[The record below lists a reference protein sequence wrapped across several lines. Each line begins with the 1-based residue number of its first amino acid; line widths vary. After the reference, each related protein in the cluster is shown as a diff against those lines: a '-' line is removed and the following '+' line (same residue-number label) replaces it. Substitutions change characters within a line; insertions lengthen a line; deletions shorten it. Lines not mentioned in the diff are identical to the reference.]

1 MYISR
6 QTNDSA
12 SGQAAATDTFSW
24 IPSALMSTMYTN
36 DRDLTA
42 TLYKLLF
49 TVLAPLSTTD
59 DMLRTRRLLLFT
71 RQLDTRSRAAFH
83 AFPLRQKQSERYLLA
98 YIDAAEKYNGG
109 IVETDTTEVGKKL
122 NSVCDAVAGLLGMPE
137 GSIQR
142 KMDLKKWAEG
152 NDRRAFKLLRELI
165 DPEKDFKAWRKAQVW
180 KNNTVYA

>member
-1 MYISR
+1 
-6 QTNDSA
+6 
-12 SGQAAATDTFSW
+12 
-24 IPSALMSTMYTN
+24 MSTMYTN

-49 TVLAPLSTTD
+49 TVLTPLSTTD
-59 DMLRTRRLLLFT
+59 DMLRTRRLLLFAS
-71 RQLDTRSRAAFH
+71 QLDTRSRTAFH

-109 IVETDTTEVGKKL
+109 IVEANAAEIGKKL
-122 NSVCDAVAGLLGMPE
+122 DSVCDAVAGLLGMTE
-137 GSIQR
+137 SSVQR

-165 DPEKDFKAWRKAQVW
+165 DPEKDFKAWRKTQVR
-180 KNNTVYA
+180 KKDTVSV